1 MSTAAHVTRNHT
13 IRPKCRP
20 GAGCALTETRVQK
33 APGYAIILSN
43 MREFGR
49 ADRRAAGRR
58 SMDVLDDRFGAL
70 KEWLRAHAPVA
81 LAFSGGVD
89 SSFLLAACR
98 HAGADCMAVTVESVF
113 QSDSEREEARALAGD
128 GNWLRIPVDVLA
140 IEGVRDNPPDRCYMC
155 KKAIFST
162 IIERAQGRTVIDGTN
177 HDDLGDYRPG
187 MRALR
192 ELGVKSPLM
201 ELGWSKQDIR
211 EMSRR
216 LGLSTADKPAMAC
229 LATRIAVGERIEP
242 GKLRA
247 VDRAESAIVRL
258 GFERV
263 RVRVHGDIARIELDR
278 RMLVKA
284 AERAGA
290 LVEAVKAAGFRRAT
304 LDLEGYSMGSMN
316 VRSVSGQ

>member
-1 MSTAAHVTRNHT
+1 M
-13 IRPKCRP
+13 
-20 GAGCALTETRVQK
+20 
-33 APGYAIILSN
+33 
-43 MREFGR
+43 
-49 ADRRAAGRR
+49 
-58 SMDVLDDRFGAL
+58 
-70 KEWLRAHAPVA
+70 
-81 LAFSGGVD
+81 
-89 SSFLLAACR
+89 
-98 HAGADCMAVTVESVF
+98 
-113 QSDSEREEARALAGD
+113 
-128 GNWLRIPVDVLA
+128 
-140 IEGVRDNPPDRCYMC
+140 
-155 KKAIFST
+155 
-162 IIERAQGRTVIDGTN
+162 IDGTN

-278 RMLVKA
+278 SMLVKA

>member
-1 MSTAAHVTRNHT
+1 
-13 IRPKCRP
+13 
-20 GAGCALTETRVQK
+20 
-33 APGYAIILSN
+33 
-43 MREFGR
+43 
-49 ADRRAAGRR
+49 
-58 SMDVLDDRFGAL
+58 MDVLDDRFGAL

-98 HAGADCMAVTVESVF
+98 HAGADCMAVTVESIF

-128 GNWLRIPVDVLA
+128 GSWLRIPVDVLA

-278 RMLVKA
+278 DMLVKA
-284 AERAGA
+284 AEQAGA